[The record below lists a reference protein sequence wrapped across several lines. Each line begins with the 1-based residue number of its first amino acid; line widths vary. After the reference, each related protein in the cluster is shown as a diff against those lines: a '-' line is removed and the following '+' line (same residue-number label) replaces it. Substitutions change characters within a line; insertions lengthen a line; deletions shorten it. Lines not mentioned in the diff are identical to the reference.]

1 MINIKD
7 KRNCSG
13 CSACVQSCH
22 KGCISLCVDSEG
34 FTYPTVD
41 IDACNGCGVCEAVC
55 PIINPYVSREPNAL
69 YAAIN
74 INDEVRQA
82 SSSGGVFSLLAQQII
97 QRNGVVFGARFD
109 EHWQVMIDAAETL
122 QDIERFLGSKYV
134 QARVGNSYK
143 QCKVFLQS
151 GREVLF
157 SGTPC
162 QISGLLHYLRKPYT
176 NLLTCDFI
184 CHGVP
189 SPEVWRRYLKGIAES
204 VPHAINFRDKKDG
217 WKNFAIEMNGN
228 DGQIILH
235 SSFAKD
241 LYMRSFLNNVTLRPS
256 CYTCAAKCGRSGSDI
271 TLADFWGIGRVNA
284 TMDDDKGTSLVIV
297 NTLKGAKSLPL
308 SRTKYIQ
315 VSKEDAFRSNPAFYI
330 SAKIH
335 PRRAYF
341 FENLDEE
348 KNIIALMEKTL
359 RPNLRERFAQC
370 KHPLR
375 FLRLVLRHGVQSL
388 KNHQMGGKMIPQK
401 TLKEDCK
408 LYVSNCTFRNKQHG

>member
-1 MINIKD
+1 MIRITD
-7 KRNCSG
+7 KSNCTG
-13 CSACVQSCH
+13 CAACEQGCH
-22 KGCISLCVDSEG
+22 KKCISLEKDEEG
-34 FTYPTVD
+34 FVYPAVD
-41 IDACNGCGVCEAVC
+41 VDACNGCGVCEKVC
-55 PIINPYVSREPNAL
+55 PVINPYKSREPHKL

-74 INDEVRQA
+74 LNKDVRKTC
-82 SSSGGVFSLLAQQII
+82 SSGGIFMLLAQHTIH
-97 QRNGVVFGARFD
+97 RHGVVFGARFD
-109 EHWQVMIDAAETL
+109 ESWQVKLDYAETL
-122 QDIERFLGSKYV
+122 KDIDLFRGSKYV
-134 QARVGNSYK
+134 QASIGNSFQ
-143 QCKVFLQS
+143 QCKTFLQS

-189 SPEVWRRYLKGIAES
+189 SPEVWRKYLKGITDS
-204 VPHAINFRDKKDG
+204 MPHAINFRDKKNG
-217 WKNFAIEMNGN
+217 WKNFAIELNGN

-284 TMDDDKGTSLVIV
+284 TMDDDNGTSLVIV
-297 NTLKGAKSLPL
+297 NTAKGAKSLPL
-308 SRTKYIQ
+308 SETKYIQ
-315 VSKEDAFRSNPAFYI
+315 VSKEDAFRSNPAFYL
-330 SAKIH
+330 SSKIH

-348 KNIIALMEKTL
+348 KNIFTLMEKTL
-359 RPNLRERFAQC
+359 RPTLRERFAQY

-375 FLRLVLRHGVQSL
+375 FLKLAFRHGVQSL
-388 KNHQMGGKMIPQK
+388 KNHQMGGGI
-401 TLKEDCK
+401 
-408 LYVSNCTFRNKQHG
+408 